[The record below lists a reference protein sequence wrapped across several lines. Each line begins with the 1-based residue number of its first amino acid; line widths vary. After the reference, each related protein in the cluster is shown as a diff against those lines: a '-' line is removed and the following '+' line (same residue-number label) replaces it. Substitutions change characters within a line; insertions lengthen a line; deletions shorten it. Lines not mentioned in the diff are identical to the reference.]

1 MTYNQLPNQIISPLT
16 GKTLHLMPIG
26 YPNEID
32 GMNIENHIH
41 TYYDGSPGDWFQ
53 GPVAMYKSDEGPIK
67 NSEILYYP
75 FK

>member
-1 MTYNQLPNQIISPLT
+1 
-16 GKTLHLMPIG
+16 MPIG